1 MAAKAKKVS
10 IRYTK
15 AAKPSKVKKGG
26 VLLVSQALVKKT
38 RTNARPKLH
47 VNKGDEVVVISG
59 SDKGKIAKVLEVFR
73 ADGKVIVEG
82 INLVKKHKKA
92 AGPGQEGGIVQ
103 MESPIF
109 ASKVML
115 WDNEKKKASRVGKKV
130 LENGKKVRILKTSG
144 EQVE

>member
-15 AAKPSKVKKGG
+15 APKASKVKKGG
-26 VLLVSQALVKKT
+26 ILLVSQALVKKT
-38 RTNARPKLH
+38 RTNAKPKLH
-47 VNKGDEVVVISG
+47 VNKGDEVVIISG
-59 SDKGKIAKVLEVFR
+59 SDKGKVAKILEVFR
-73 ADGKVIVEG
+73 ADGKIIVEG
-82 INLVKKHKKA
+82 INVVKRHKKA
-92 AGPGQEGGIVQ
+92 TGPGQEGGIIE

-115 WDNEKKKASRVGKKV
+115 WDGQNKKASRVGKKT
-130 LENGKKVRILKTSG
+130 LENGKKVRVLKTSG